1 VTPSETWQPLN
12 YDRRYHGTCQVQQ
25 CMGNSLNVP
34 AVEVEISTGTDQV
47 ADTARKMGAPPYV
60 PRKGGGYTA
69 NAPSASFGPSLT
81 LGGYP
86 ETPLQM
92 ATGAA
97 TLASGGVYHPAYG
110 IARVL
115 DRGGRVAFAED
126 WQGQAQQVLDPRVAY
141 IMQTIMSDDSNRA
154 MIFGPGSALTLPGR
168 HVGAK
173 TGTTD
178 NFKDAWTL
186 GYTPSLASAF
196 WFGNPDSTPMATGWD
211 AIFAAAP
218 GWHTFMQSA
227 LDATHTPD
235 QWYGA
240 PPGLQS
246 GSADGRQVWLM
257 PGTSASQP
265 APPLPANAS
274 LH

>member
-1 VTPSETWQPLN
+1 
-12 YDRRYHGTCQVQQ
+12 
-25 CMGNSLNVP
+25 
-34 AVEVEISTGTDQV
+34 
-47 ADTARKMGAPPYV
+47 MGAPPYL
-60 PRKGGGYTA
+60 PRADGGYTA
-69 NAPSASFGPSLT
+69 NAPGGSFGPSLT

-97 TLASGGVYHPAYG
+97 TLASGGVYHPPYG
-110 IARVL
+110 IAQVL
-115 DRGGRVAFAED
+115 DREGRVAFAQN
-126 WQGQAQQVLDPRVAY
+126 WQAQAQQVLDPRVAY

-154 MIFGPGSALTLPGR
+154 MIFGSRSALTLPGR

-178 NFKDAWTL
+178 DFKDAWTL

-196 WFGNPDSTPMATGWD
+196 WFGNPDAAPMASGWD

-218 GWHTFMQSA
+218 GWHNFMQSA

-246 GSADGRQVWLM
+246 GSADGKQVWLM

-274 LH
+274 LHP